1 MAVVAPTSIAAASV
15 GGKTIHSAA
24 NVGVPSMVKD
34 FGRIFAKTAPPA
46 VGASDDGPRPMY
58 WATLRHLVVDEMRRG
73 RLESAL
79 EGRTCILRKS
89 MAKRALAMVRGY
101 FGMLVLGAMATDSF
115 GSCCI

>member
-1 MAVVAPTSIAAASV
+1 MGGGGRSIEESV
-15 GGKTIHSAA
+15 SRLHNRRTCCKHL
-24 NVGVPSMVKD
+24 
-34 FGRIFAKTAPPA
+34 R
-46 VGASDDGPRPMY
+46 RPG
-58 WATLRHLVVDEMRRG
+58 G

-115 GSCCI
+115 DSCCI